1 MAEKKKNTGF
11 AFALWLLIALILVV
25 FFFVKRDAIL
35 SNLKRTDFFARV
47 FGKTPEFV
55 EKHSVPEKSESNNLL
70 EIEIA
75 DDKTNESIA
84 EKNVIDKNPKL
95 QTERESEPETQI
107 AKGSLDEKPANQT
120 RTKTQAEKSTSQTK
134 STTQTSSTKSQTTKP
149 ATLPKKTTPTKTIP
163 QTVAKICFVIVDS
176 DGSVSRNI
184 VSRTLPKSDS
194 PLTDAL
200 SALLSGPSQSERNQK
215 VSTLIPAG
223 TKLLGASVTNGIA
236 TLNFNEAFTFNTI
249 GVQGYLAQ
257 LMQIV
262 YTATQFSTV
271 SSVQFIIEGEKQDYL
286 GSEGTW
292 IGSPLSRSSFR

>member
-1 MAEKKKNTGF
+1 MADKKKDTGF

-25 FFFVKRDAIL
+25 FFFVKRDLIL
-35 SNLKRTDFFARV
+35 SNLKHTDFFARV

-55 EKHSVPEKSESNNLL
+55 EKHTEPKKPESNNLL
-70 EIEIA
+70 EVEIA
-75 DDKTNESIA
+75 D
-84 EKNVIDKNPKL
+84 EK
-95 QTERESEPETQI
+95 SEPETAVQKNTPDKAI
-107 AKGSLDEKPANQT
+107 IEHKKPEIENADTKKPANEKKTETPKPQKKAPTQKIEPKKEKPA
-120 RTKTQAEKSTSQTK
+120 
-134 STTQTSSTKSQTTKP
+134 
-149 ATLPKKTTPTKTIP
+149 IP
-163 QTVAKICFVIVDS
+163 QRNAKLCFVIVDS

-200 SALLSGPSQSERNQK
+200 AALLQGPNRNERNQK
-215 VSTLIPAG
+215 ISTLIPSG
-223 TKLLGASVTNGIA
+223 TKLLGASVVNGIA

-271 SSVQFIIEGEKQDYL
+271 NSVQFIIEGEKQDYL